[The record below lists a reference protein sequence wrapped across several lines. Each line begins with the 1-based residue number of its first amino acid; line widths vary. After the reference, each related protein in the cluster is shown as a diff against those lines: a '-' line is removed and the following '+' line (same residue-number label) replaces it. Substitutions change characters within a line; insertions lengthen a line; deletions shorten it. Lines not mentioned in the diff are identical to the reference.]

1 MILLGEFALWISLP
15 VALWGMV
22 LGYTGGRTQRGD
34 LVLSA
39 ERSVYAVFLLLA
51 LASSGVVAAFLGDRF
66 EYWYVANYS
75 NRELELFYKITG
87 LWAGQRG
94 SLLFWALLLGFFSSL
109 AVFMNRAK
117 NREFMPYVAG
127 VLQTILAFF
136 IVVLLFASVNPFE
149 QLGFT
154 PANGRGLNPQLQN
167 YWMTIHPPTLYL
179 GFTAFTIPFA
189 FGIAALLSGRLD
201 SRWIQLTR
209 RWILT
214 SWLFLSVGIVMGM
227 RWAYEELGWG
237 GYWFWDP
244 VENASLLP
252 WLTATAFLHS
262 IQIQETRGMLKVWN
276 MSLVLLTFLLTIF
289 ATFLT
294 RSGLIESV
302 HSFAQEIRIALIFLG
317 FMGAVLAASIVLIL
331 YRLPS
336 LKSDNQI
343 ESFVSR
349 ESAFLFN
356 NLMFIGIAFTV
367 MWGTMFPLISEGVTG
382 QQISVGPPFFQKV
395 NFPLGLILLALA
407 GIGPVIAW
415 RRATKKNLQ
424 RNFSTPVIVGLVVA
438 AALWISGARHAL
450 ALTTWGISAFVLT
463 VIVTEFWKGTRARAR
478 IEGEGY
484 ATALFHLVSRN
495 RRRWGGYIVHVAIVF
510 IFMAFAGAAYNVDE
524 RIHMVPGDV
533 AEVTSPMGHTY
544 ALTYEGMS
552 LSLANGQRNLE
563 WQAIAT
569 ISVARDG
576 KPQGFLTTEKRK
588 YTTQEEVAPPM
599 TEIGLKSYP
608 LEDLYLILSALDD
621 EVGIRTGNSE
631 AQGFDLQV
639 LIKPLVSWIWLGC
652 LTLVGGTLI
661 ALWPSVDRR
670 RGSETETET
679 ETEPAAEPAT
689 AGASD

>member
-1 MILLGEFALWISLP
+1 VTLLGEFALWISLP

-22 LGYTGGRTQRGD
+22 LGYAGGRTQRGD

-39 ERSVYAVFLLLA
+39 ERSIYAVFGLLA
-51 LASSGVVAAFLGDRF
+51 LAAAGVMAAFLNDRF

-94 SLLFWALLLGFFSSL
+94 SLLFWALLLAFF
-109 AVFMNRAK
+109 AVICVFQNRRK
-117 NREFMPYVAG
+117 HREFMPYVAG

-136 IVVLLFASVNPFE
+136 IVVLLFADVNPFAR
-149 QLGFT
+149 LGFT
-154 PANGRGLNPQLQN
+154 PANGQGLNPQLQN

-189 FGIAALLSGRLD
+189 FAMSALLSGRLD
-201 SRWIQLTR
+201 ARWIQLTR

-262 IQIQETRGMLKVWN
+262 IQIQENRGMLKVWN

-302 HSFAQEIRIALIFLG
+302 HSFAQELKIAFIFLG
-317 FMGAVLAASIVLIL
+317 FMGGMLAACVVLIV
-331 YRLPS
+331 YRLPD
-336 LKSDNQI
+336 LKSENQI
-343 ESFVSR
+343 ESFFSR

-356 NLMFIGIAFTV
+356 NLMLLGAAFTV

-382 QQISVGPPFFQKV
+382 QQVTVGPPFFERV
-395 NFPLGLILLALA
+395 NFPIGLVLLALA

-415 RRATKKNLQ
+415 RRATRKNLQ
-424 RNFSTPVIVGLVVA
+424 RNFSTPVMVGLVVA
-438 AALWISGARHAL
+438 AAIWISGARHPL
-450 ALTTWGISAFVLT
+450 ALTTWGIGAFVLT
-463 VIVTEFWKGTRARAR
+463 IIVTEFWKGTRARAR

-484 ATALFHLVSRN
+484 ASALFHLVSRN
-495 RRRWGGYIVHVAIVF
+495 RRRWGGYIVHVGIALM
-510 IFMAFAGAAYNVDE
+510 FMGFAGAAYNVDE
-524 RIHMVPGDV
+524 RHHLEPGETVEV
-533 AEVTSPMGHTY
+533 ASPMGHTY
-544 ALTYEGMS
+544 ALTHEG
-552 LSLANGQRNLE
+552 LSVSRGGAMAQRNLL
-563 WQAIAT
+563 WQAIVNV
-569 ISVARDG
+569 SVARDG
-576 KPQGFLTTEKRK
+576 RPQGLLTTEKRQ
-588 YTTQEEVAPPM
+588 YATQEMGSPPM
-599 TEIGLKSYP
+599 TEVGIKSYP
-608 LEDLYLILSALDD
+608 LEDLYLILSELDNIESAVLSAD
-621 EVGIRTGNSE
+621 SNE
-631 AQGFDLQV
+631 QGLYLQV

-652 LTLVGGTLI
+652 LILAGGTVV

-670 RGSETETET
+670 RSAEV
-679 ETEPAAEPAT
+679 PAGAFPEPAT
-689 AGASD
+689 AGAAD